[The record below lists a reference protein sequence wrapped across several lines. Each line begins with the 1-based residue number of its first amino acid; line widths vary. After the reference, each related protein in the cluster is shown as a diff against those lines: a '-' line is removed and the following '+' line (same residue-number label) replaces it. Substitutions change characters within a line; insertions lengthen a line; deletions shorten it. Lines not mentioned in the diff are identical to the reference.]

1 MPTYDYECQKCGF
14 TFELFQG
21 INDPPRSRCPLCRG
35 KVQRLIGAGVG
46 IVFKGSG
53 FYVTD
58 TRQGKAGRG
67 ESAGKSASGKTG
79 ESASGGPAARKT
91 SSQESTTGTS
101 TSTAL
106 QNGAVKPSSSE

>member
-35 KVQRLIGAGVG
+35 KVQRLVGAGVG

-58 TRQGKAGRG
+58 TRQGKTAQG
-67 ESAGKSASGKTG
+67 ESADKGTGGKTG
-79 ESASGGPAARKT
+79 ESASGEAAGRKI
-91 SSQESTTGTS
+91 SPKESMTGRPTPTTPP
-101 TSTAL
+101 
-106 QNGAVKPSSSE
+106 NGGVKPSGSE

>member
-35 KVQRLIGAGVG
+35 KVQRLVGAGVG

-67 ESAGKSASGKTG
+67 ESAGTSSGDKTG
-79 ESASGGPAARKT
+79 ETTSGGAATQKN
-91 SSQESTTGTS
+91 SSQESTTSTT

-106 QNGAVKPSSSE
+106 KNGGSKPASSG